1 LWNKIE
7 WLRQNESSR
16 VITLEKPLT
25 DDGFILANLE
35 AAGFFRVNYDSKSW
49 TNIIMQ
55 LNSNKD
61 VIFIF

>member
-1 LWNKIE
+1 LWKKIE
-7 WLRQNESSR
+7 WLRKSENSR

-49 TNIIMQ
+49 TNIIKQ
-55 LNSNKD
+55 LNLNKD
-61 VIFIF
+61 V